1 MTARH
6 AEKILIP
13 TDYSH
18 ESMAGLTV
26 GIRRACESGATLL
39 VMHVLETHWYD
50 VNGVA
55 YTIGTLTEE
64 NWVHA
69 RKELDDLCEVIRQ
82 TDLRV
87 ISILRH
93 GAVAEEI
100 LKAVEDYQVDL
111 ILMSSGGETN
121 RPVGKTTARVLEKAS
136 CEVWSVKGR
145 LPARR
150 VQASVRRA
158 IPIPLAC

>member
-1 MTARH
+1 MATRR

-18 ESMAGLTV
+18 QSMAGLTV

-50 VNGVA
+50 VNGIA
-55 YTIGTLTEE
+55 YTVGSLTDE

-69 RKELDDLCEVIRQ
+69 RKELDDLCDILRQ
-82 TDLRV
+82 TDLRIV
-87 ISILRH
+87 PILHH

-100 LKAVEDYQVDL
+100 LRAAENYRVDL
-111 ILMSSGGETN
+111 ILMSSRGHAE
-121 RPVGKTTARVLEKAS
+121 RPVGRTTAQVLERAP

-145 LPARR
+145 PPARR
-150 VQASVRRA
+150 VRGSVRRA
-158 IPIPLAC
+158 APVPMAG